1 MPYQQPP
8 PSPIEISFW
17 NAARKRIPDLE
28 REVPI
33 GRYRVDFLV
42 RRHNVVIELYGFKY
56 HHSKKKLTSDA
67 KRERFIQRRGYHIL
81 RFTGTEVYKDVD
93 GCVQEV
99 VAFLQTLPDRTSVER
114 EKPKTPI
121 PLPSPNAVRVVNPS
135 VRPQPDK
142 TRPKH
147 PKHELKHKPKHKPK
161 RITDWIGLK
170 VWQIWV
176 LGGMFLLVMCT
187 ITTLVITVLRSM

>member
-8 PSPIEISFW
+8 PSPIERSFW

-28 REVPI
+28 REVPM

-42 RRHNVVIELYGFKY
+42 RRHKVVIELYGFKY
-56 HHSKKKLTSDA
+56 HHTKKKLTSDA
-67 KRERFIQRRGYHIL
+67 QRERFIQRRGYHIL

-99 VAFLQTLPDRTSVER
+99 VAFLRTLPDRTSAER
-114 EKPKTPI
+114 KETRSPNPM
-121 PLPSPNAVRVVNPS
+121 PSPFPDTVRVANPR

-142 TRPKH
+142 NRPKRLER
-147 PKHELKHKPKHKPK
+147 KTKG
-161 RITDWIGLK
+161 ITDWIGLK

-176 LGGMFLLVMCT
+176 LGGMFLLVMGT